1 MITVPYR
8 ISQYFL
14 EDYCSCLCVYMC
26 VCICSQLCPTLC
38 DPVDCSPPGSS
49 VHGIFQARKLEWV
62 AISYS
67 RGSSQSRDWISISWV
82 SCIGRQMLYHCAT
95 WEVLVVKNPPANT
108 RDMYPWNFPLKTLAH
123 WLSGVGA
130 SWPLGKSPPFP
141 YTPPLLPAFKINQ
154 TFLSTKLASL
164 LALE

>member
-1 MITVPYR
+1 VITVPYR

-14 EDYCSCLCVYMC
+14 EDYCSCLCVCMC

-67 RGSSQSRDWISISWV
+67 RD
-82 SCIGRQMLYHCAT
+82 L
-95 WEVLVVKNPPANT
+95 P
-108 RDMYPWNFPLKTLAH
+108 D
-123 WLSGVGA
+123 SGMEA
-130 SWPLGKSPPFP
+130 
-141 YTPPLLPAFKINQ
+141 
-154 TFLSTKLASL
+154 ASL
-164 LALE
+164 LSPALAGGFLTTEAPGSSLLFLLVNIWTTFSLGRDFLSNKPFPNPTGRSWIILVITASVLTFFLSGYFSHIFKNSNK